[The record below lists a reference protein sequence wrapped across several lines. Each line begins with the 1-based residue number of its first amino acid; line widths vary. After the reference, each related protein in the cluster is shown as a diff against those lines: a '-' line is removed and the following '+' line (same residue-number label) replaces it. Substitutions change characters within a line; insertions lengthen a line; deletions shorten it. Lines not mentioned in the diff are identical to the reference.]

1 MTVKTCGKPLAAGQW
16 WIRCGETDM
25 GQTGPVQC
33 IECEPKYG
41 FLLAGATAAEVD
53 AHGKK
58 VAAALDRYKA
68 AGYRGRLEDY

>member
-1 MTVKTCGKPLAAGQW
+1 
-16 WIRCGETDM
+16 M
-25 GQTGPVQC
+25 GQTAPVQC

-53 AHGKK
+53 AHRKK
-58 VAAALDRYKA
+58 AAEALGRYKA